1 MGFSFIEIVLKKITL
16 TKGQQATHLIHDA
29 LIRKIDKAKEFKM
42 KHDAQYYPSIQ
53 TTGDLKVMTGSGY
66 DHPELFI
73 FLLYMPIVSALKQ
86 SMECFL

>member
-1 MGFSFIEIVLKKITL
+1 MGFSFKWIALKKTTL
-16 TKGQQATHLIHDA
+16 TKGQQATHFMQNT

-66 DHPELFI
+66 DCPELFI
-73 FLLYMPIVSALKQ
+73 FRPYMPMESALNPTSVK
-86 SMECFL
+86 